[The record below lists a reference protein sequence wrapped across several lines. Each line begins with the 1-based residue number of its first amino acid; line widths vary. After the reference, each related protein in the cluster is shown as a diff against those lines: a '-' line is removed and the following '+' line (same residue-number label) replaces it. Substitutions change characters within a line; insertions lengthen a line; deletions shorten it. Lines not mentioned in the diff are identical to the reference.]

1 MIDRYTH
8 HILGFME
15 SVNKTSEK
23 TMQDLFD
30 SMDPNVIHSDPGTRT
45 DLFNR
50 SLDKVRLTEFFGGR
64 SQVELTRAIE
74 DGMKSGKGRGDGGI
88 QLTF

>member
-15 SVNKTSEK
+15 DVNKTSEK
-23 TMQDLFD
+23 TMKDLFD

-45 DLFNR
+45 DLFKR
-50 SLDKVRLTEFFGGR
+50 DLGEVRLTDFFGGR
-64 SQVELTRAIE
+64 SRVEL
-74 DGMKSGKGRGDGGI
+74 S
-88 QLTF
+88 